1 MDMELW
7 DFNNFTFGQDIKL
20 AIIVVYDSPTDY
32 NNKFVARLFDID
44 VPTPYII
51 VKDSF
56 QEMIDAIPNN
66 FIFFDQFKS
75 DDPAISCVFIQGA
88 EVTLS

>member
-1 MDMELW
+1 MDVELW

-20 AIIVVYDSPTDY
+20 AIIVVYDSPIDY

-56 QEMIDAIPNN
+56 QEIIDAMPKN
-66 FIFFDQFKS
+66 FIFFDRFKLN
-75 DDPAISCVFIQGA
+75 DPVISCVFIEGA
-88 EVTLS
+88 GVTFS